1 MKYDSMSY
9 STKSIEYKKSFMAN
23 NCLADEYGAYKS
35 NTAEENT
42 KLFKKYAETHD
53 PAIREEII
61 LGNLKL
67 ALKIAHKYI
76 SPDAAYSFE
85 DIIHTAVLGL
95 ITAVDTFDY
104 RKGYTFTTYGMKV
117 ITSQVNMIFRRF
129 KYTNLIMSLDDPIRY
144 DSDGNYL
151 TIGDTI
157 VDDRTN
163 IEEDVEHVIMCSLI
177 KSELDYLTE
186 KERAIIIDRFGLNG
200 NAPLKQRELSVKY
213 GHSQPYICRIISN
226 ALKKL
231 KVRLLSTI

>member
-1 MKYDSMSY
+1 MVLR
-9 STKSIEYKKSFMAN
+9 I
-23 NCLADEYGAYKS
+23 
-35 NTAEENT
+35 
-42 KLFKKYAETHD
+42 LF
-53 PAIREEII
+53 I
-61 LGNLKL
+61 LQ
-67 ALKIAHKYI
+67 
-76 SPDAAYSFE
+76 F
-85 DIIHTAVLGL
+85 LGL

-104 RKGYTFTTYGMKV
+104 RKGYTFATYGMKV
-117 ITSQVNMIFRRF
+117 IASQVNMLFRRF

-186 KERAIIIDRFGLNG
+186 KERAIIIDNFGLNG
-200 NAPLKQRELSVKY
+200 NEPLKQRDISVKY
-213 GHSQPYICRIISN
+213 GYSQPYVCRIISN